1 MTYNESNNTIT
12 ALSGKNYGV
21 ISIEGKEIVPFGYKQ
36 IDISG
41 EYIYG
46 TTADGTTKVF
56 DSKGNEANI
65 ESSTAIVNVKNTDYK
80 IYINT
85 TKDKT
90 NYKIYK
96 DDKELTKKEYTY
108 MEYLYDNYFI
118 ACDSNGKL
126 GVIDDGENIKIKF
139 DYNSIQKIEGMN
151 LLQTI
156 KNENNEIDIYT
167 QDLKEIVALSN
178 SSIEQYK
185 EYIKIYNDDEVK
197 YITKDGK
204 EVKNTELLKN
214 NKIFAIRNGKK
225 WGFADANGNIVV
237 ECKYDDVTEVNDYG
251 FAGIKIN
258 NEWGIIN
265 SEGKIIVDPKYKINE
280 NNPTVIGEYYKVT
293 YGSGENYYTK

>member
-1 MTYNESNNTIT
+1 MFTH
-12 ALSGKNYGV
+12 
-21 ISIEGKEIVPFGYKQ
+21 
-36 IDISG
+36 
-41 EYIYG
+41 
-46 TTADGTTKVF
+46 
-56 DSKGNEANI
+56 
-65 ESSTAIVNVKNTDYK
+65 
-80 IYINT
+80 T

-185 EYIKIYNDDEVK
+185 K
-197 YITKDGK
+197 
-204 EVKNTELLKN
+204 
-214 NKIFAIRNGKK
+214 
-225 WGFADANGNIVV
+225 
-237 ECKYDDVTEVNDYG
+237 
-251 FAGIKIN
+251 
-258 NEWGIIN
+258 
-265 SEGKIIVDPKYKINE
+265 
-280 NNPTVIGEYYKVT
+280 
-293 YGSGENYYTK
+293 

>member
-1 MTYNESNNTIT
+1 
-12 ALSGKNYGV
+12 
-21 ISIEGKEIVPFGYKQ
+21 
-36 IDISG
+36 
-41 EYIYG
+41 
-46 TTADGTTKVF
+46 
-56 DSKGNEANI
+56 
-65 ESSTAIVNVKNTDYK
+65 
-80 IYINT
+80 
-85 TKDKT
+85 
-90 NYKIYK
+90 
-96 DDKELTKKEYTY
+96 

-258 NEWGIIN
+258 NEWGILN

-280 NNPTVIGEYYKVT
+280 NNPTFIGEYYKVT

>member
-1 MTYNESNNTIT
+1 MN
-12 ALSGKNYGV
+12 
-21 ISIEGKEIVPFGYKQ
+21 Q
-36 IDISG
+36 
-41 EYIYG
+41 
-46 TTADGTTKVF
+46 
-56 DSKGNEANI
+56 
-65 ESSTAIVNVKNTDYK
+65 STAIVNVKNTDYK

-108 MEYLYDNYFI
+108 IEYLYDNYFI

-185 EYIKIYNDDEVK
+185 DI
-197 YITKDGK
+197 
-204 EVKNTELLKN
+204 
-214 NKIFAIRNGKK
+214 
-225 WGFADANGNIVV
+225 
-237 ECKYDDVTEVNDYG
+237 
-251 FAGIKIN
+251 
-258 NEWGIIN
+258 
-265 SEGKIIVDPKYKINE
+265 
-280 NNPTVIGEYYKVT
+280 
-293 YGSGENYYTK
+293 